1 MVIHSTLD
9 GRMQEES
16 SNVSPQKMKE
26 MVHGYL
32 RLVGGHAV
40 AVSLLKGRSWDFG
53 EDAVPFCAD
62 PEDYLTHSGEVAAG
76 LRICNFIQS
85 RKKILL
91 WDFHEQAFSG
101 IPVHLVGHNPNMR
114 GISAAESWDHL
125 KTILQSHRFYIH
137 TADPKLE
144 DGYNMST
151 IEAMAAGLPVLGN
164 PNPTSPV
171 EHGRSGF
178 LSDDPEQLQ
187 KYARMLLE
195 DARLAQLMGQKARK
209 TVMEHF
215 SVSKFKNNF
224 ERAITTAR
232 SKWQSRIVA
241 PSTPTN
247 DQ

>member
-62 PEDYLTHSGEVAAG
+62 PEDYLAHTGEVEAG

-101 IPVHLVGHNPNMR
+101 IPVRLVGHNPNMS
-114 GISAAESWDHL
+114 GVVATESWDHL
-125 KTILQSHRFYIH
+125 KTLLQEHRFYIH

-164 PNPTSPV
+164 PHPTSPV
-171 EHGRSGF
+171 KHGLSGF
-178 LSDDPEQLQ
+178 LSDEPEQLR
-187 KYARMLLE
+187 KYAKMLLE
-195 DARLAQLMGQKARK
+195 DARLAQLMGQKARE
-209 TVMEHF
+209 TVMEQF

-224 ERAITTAR
+224 ERAIAATR
-232 SKWQSRIVA
+232 SKWESRIVA

-247 DQ
+247 D